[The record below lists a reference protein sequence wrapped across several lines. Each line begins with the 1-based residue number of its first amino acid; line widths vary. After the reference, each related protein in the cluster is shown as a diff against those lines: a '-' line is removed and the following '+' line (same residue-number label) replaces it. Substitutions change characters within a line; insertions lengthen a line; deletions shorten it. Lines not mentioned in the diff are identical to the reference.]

1 MQLTIPEL
9 SLVVLI
15 GASGSGKS
23 TFARQH
29 FLPTEIVSSDYCRA
43 VVSDDENNQAATED
57 AFALLHFIVAK
68 RLKAGK
74 LTVVDATN
82 VKPEDR
88 KHLLQLAK
96 EYHCL
101 AAAIVFDLPVQ
112 ICHNRNQQR
121 GNRDFGI
128 HVVQRH
134 SNNLHK
140 SLRSLDREFRYVHY
154 FKGVAE
160 VEQAEVVRKPLWNN
174 RKTEH
179 GPFDIIGDIHGCAD
193 ELELLLGQLGYVAT
207 AGEQSGLWDFPTY
220 RHPLGRRVLFVGDL
234 VDRGF
239 RNLDTVKLVRNM
251 MVAESAL
258 CVCGNHEFKLLR
270 YLRGKN
276 VQINHGLDLTVSE
289 IDAIPAEHQASYR
302 QELENFLDGLLSHYV
317 LDDGKLVI
325 AHAGLK
331 EEMQGRSSGVVRSFA
346 MYGETTGEVD
356 EFGLPVR
363 ANWAK
368 NYRGAATVVYG
379 HVPVLHAEWL
389 NNSIDIDTGCVF
401 GGKLTA
407 LRYPERQLVEIPA
420 AQVYY
425 EPIKPLD
432 YMQGLTAQQQHDDML
447 DISDVLGKRRI
458 DTRLQP
464 RITIPEG
471 RSIAALEVMSR
482 FAANPKWLIYLPPTM
497 SPVATSNRDRY
508 LEYPTEAFDYYRK
521 QGIAQVVCEE
531 KHMGSRAVVIIGKN
545 VEAIAQRFGIQD
557 EGIGICYTRTGRRFF
572 NNPVLEAE
580 FLNRLQNALT
590 ASDFWQKFNTDWV
603 CLDCELMPWSAK
615 AQELLQGQYAAVGTA
630 ARHALAAANRLLQQ
644 AGRRGVDVAEVQG
657 QYQSRSQM
665 VHQYV
670 AAYRQYCWPVE
681 SIDDL
686 KLAPFHIMA
695 TEGMLHTN
703 QKHQWHMENITL
715 LCAADPRLLLAT
727 KYRLVDLQD
736 QEAVTAAT
744 NWWELMTVAGGEGMV
759 VKPAEFT
766 PMGANGLL
774 QPAVK
779 CRGSEYLRI
788 IYGPEYDRPEYLPRL
803 RQRSLNA
810 KRSLALREFALG
822 VEALERFVA
831 KAPLRQVHECVFG
844 VLALESE
851 PLAEPLQRRI
861 DPRL

>member
-9 SLVVLI
+9 SLVVMI

-23 TFARQH
+23 TFAHKH

-82 VKPEDR
+82 VQAEDR
-88 KHLLQLAK
+88 QHLLQLAK

-112 ICHNRNQQR
+112 ICYERNQQR

-134 SNNLHK
+134 SHSLRK
-140 SLRSLDREFRYVHY
+140 SLRFLDREFRYVHR
-154 FKGVAE
+154 FTNVAE
-160 VEQAEVVRKPLWNN
+160 IDQAEVVRKPLWNN
-174 RKTEH
+174 HKTEH
-179 GPFDIIGDIHGCAD
+179 GPFDIIGDIHGCTN
-193 ELELLLGQLGYVAT
+193 ELELLLDQMGYVAT
-207 AGEQSGLWDFPTY
+207 AGEQTGFWDFATY

-234 VDRGF
+234 VDRGL
-239 RNLDTVKLVRNM
+239 RNLDAVKLVHNM
-251 MVAESAL
+251 MAAGSAL

-270 YLRGKN
+270 YLRGKK
-276 VQINHGLDLTVSE
+276 VQVNHGLGLTVAE
-289 IDAIPAEHQASYR
+289 IDAIPAEHQTSYR

-331 EEMQGRSSGVVRSFA
+331 EEMQGRTSGVVRSFA
-346 MYGETTGEVD
+346 MYGETTGEID

-420 AQVYY
+420 AKVYF
-425 EPIKPLD
+425 EPIRPLD
-432 YMQGLTAQQQHDDML
+432 YMQGLTPQQDDDML
-447 DISDVLGKRRI
+447 DIADVLGKRRI

-464 RITIPEG
+464 CITIPAA

-482 FAANPKWLIYLPPTM
+482 FASNPKWLIYLPPTM
-497 SPVATSNRDRY
+497 SPVATSRREVY
-508 LEYPTEAFDYYRK
+508 LEYPTEAFDYYCK
-521 QGIAQVVCEE
+521 QGITQVICEE
-531 KHMGSRAVVIIGKN
+531 KHMGSRAVVVVGQD
-545 VEAIAQRFGIQD
+545 VDAIARRFGIQD

-572 NNPVLEAE
+572 NNPALEAE
-580 FLNRLQNALT
+580 FLNRLQDALT
-590 ASDFWQKFNTDWV
+590 ASNFWQKFNTDWV

-615 AQELLQGQYAAVGTA
+615 AQELLQGQYAAVGA
-630 ARHALAAANRLLQQ
+630 ASRHGLTVANQLLQQ
-644 AGRRGVDVAEVQG
+644 AAARGVDVAEVEG
-657 QYQSRSQM
+657 RYQSRSQM
-665 VHQYV
+665 ADKYV
-670 AAYRQYCWPVE
+670 AAYRQYCWPVQ
-681 SIDDL
+681 SINDL

-695 TEGMLHTN
+695 TEGGLHTN
-703 QKHQWHMENITL
+703 QSHHWHMENIAA
-715 LCAADPRLLLAT
+715 LCVADPRLLLAT
-727 KYRLVDLQD
+727 KYHLIDLHD
-736 QEAVTAAT
+736 EKALAAAT
-744 NWWELMTVAGGEGMV
+744 DWWESLTAAGGEGLV
-759 VKPAEFT
+759 VKPAEFI
-766 PMGANGLL
+766 PIGPRGLL

-779 CRGSEYLRI
+779 CRGREYLRI
-788 IYGPEYDRPEYLPRL
+788 IYGPEYDRPEYLTRL

-822 VEALERFVA
+822 VEGLERFVA
-831 KAPLRQVHECVFG
+831 KAPFRQVHECVFG

-851 PLAEPLQRRI
+851 PT

>member
-1 MQLTIPEL
+1 MQLNIPEL

-23 TFARQH
+23 TFAHKH
-29 FLPTEIVSSDYCRA
+29 FLATEIVSSDHCRG

-68 RLKAGK
+68 RLQAGR

-88 KHLLQLAK
+88 RHLLQLAK

-101 AAAIVFDLPVQ
+101 ATAIVFDLPVQ
-112 ICHNRNQQR
+112 LCFDRNQER
-121 GNRDFGI
+121 TAGTRNFGI
-128 HVVQRH
+128 HVVKRH
-134 SNNLHK
+134 SDNLRK
-140 SLRSLDREFRYVHY
+140 SLRNLEREFRYVYRFSHPAD
-154 FKGVAE
+154 VD
-160 VEQAEVVRKPLWNN
+160 QAEISRKPLWNN
-174 RKTEH
+174 RRSEH
-179 GPFDIIGDIHGCAD
+179 GPFDIIGDIHGCAS
-193 ELELLLGQLGYVAT
+193 ELELLLAQLGYEANN
-207 AGEQSGLWDFPTY
+207 GEQQGFWDFPTY

-234 VDRGF
+234 VDRGP
-239 RNLDTVKLVRNM
+239 RNLDAVKLVRNM
-251 MVAESAL
+251 TVAGSAL

-270 YLRGKN
+270 YLRGKK
-276 VQINHGLDLTVSE
+276 VQINHGLDRTVAE
-289 IDAIPAEHQASYR
+289 IDGIPTAQQEAYR
-302 QELENFLDGLLSHYV
+302 QELTAFLDGLLSHYV
-317 LDDGKLVI
+317 LDDGQLVI

-331 EEMQGRSSGVVRSFA
+331 EEMHGRSSGVVRSFA

-379 HVPVLHAEWL
+379 HVPVLQAEWL

-425 EPIKPLD
+425 EPIKPLGHLSG
-432 YMQGLTAQQQHDDML
+432 MTGQQQADDML
-447 DISDVLGKRRI
+447 DLADVLGKRRI

-464 RITIPEG
+464 RITISAE
-471 RSIAALEVMSR
+471 RSIAALEVLSR

-497 SPVATSNRDRY
+497 SPVATASLERY
-508 LEYPTEAFDYYRK
+508 LEYPTQAFDYYRK
-521 QGIAQVVCEE
+521 QGIDRVICEE
-531 KHMGSRAVVIIGKN
+531 KHMGSRAVVIVGN
-545 VEAIAQRFGIQD
+545 SQAAIAKRFGIGD

-572 NNPVLEAE
+572 NDESLETE
-580 FLNRLQNALT
+580 FLTRLQAALT
-590 ASDFWQKFNTDWV
+590 SSDFWRKFDTDWV

-615 AQELLQGQYAAVGTA
+615 AQELLQGQYAAVGAAARHGLAVANQLLQQTA
-630 ARHALAAANRLLQQ
+630 AR
-644 AGRRGVDVAEVQG
+644 GIDVTTIQG

-665 VHQYV
+665 ADKYV

-695 TEGMLHTN
+695 TEGGLHTN
-703 QKHQWHMENITL
+703 QNHQWHMEHIAD
-715 LCAADPRLLLAT
+715 LCRANPQLLLAT
-727 KYRLVDLQD
+727 QHRWVDLAD
-736 QEAVTAAT
+736 ESSVAAAT
-744 NWWELMTVAGGEGMV
+744 NWWETMTTAGGEGMV
-759 VKPAEFT
+759 VKPSEFT
-766 PMGANGLL
+766 PIGANGLL

-779 CRGSEYLRI
+779 CRGPEYLRI
-788 IYGPEYDRPEYLPRL
+788 IYGPEYDRPEYLTRL
-803 RQRSLNA
+803 RQRSLNG

-831 KAPLRQVHECVFG
+831 QAPLRQVHECVFG

-851 PLAEPLQRRI
+851 PI

>member
-1 MQLTIPEL
+1 MQLNIPEL

-23 TFARQH
+23 TFARKH
-29 FLPTEIVSSDYCRA
+29 FLATEIVSSDHCRA
-43 VVSDDENNQAATED
+43 VVSDDENNQGATED

-68 RLKAGK
+68 RLKAGR

-88 KHLLQLAK
+88 KQLLQLAK

-101 AAAIVFDLPVQ
+101 ATAIVFDLPVQ
-112 ICHNRNQQR
+112 LCFERNQTRQEGTR
-121 GNRDFGI
+121 NFGI
-128 HVVQRH
+128 QVVKRH

-140 SLRSLDREFRYVHY
+140 SLGHLDREFRYVY
-154 FKGVAE
+154 RFSNPEDVD
-160 VEQAEVVRKPLWNN
+160 QAEILRQPLWNN
-174 RKTEH
+174 RRSEH
-179 GPFDIIGDIHGCAD
+179 GPFDIIGDIHGCAT
-193 ELELLLGQLGYVAT
+193 ELELLLTQLGYEAT
-207 AGEQSGLWDFPTY
+207 PDEQQGFWDFLTY
-220 RHPLGRRVLFVGDL
+220 RHPGGRRVLFVGDL
-234 VDRGF
+234 VDRGP

-251 MVAESAL
+251 MVAGSAL

-270 YLRGKN
+270 YLRGKK
-276 VQINHGLDLTVSE
+276 VQINHGLDRSVAE
-289 IDAIPAEHQASYR
+289 VDAIPAEHQETYR
-302 QELENFLDGLLSHYV
+302 QELSAFLDGLLSHYV
-317 LDDGKLVI
+317 LDDGRLVI

-331 EEMQGRSSGVVRSFA
+331 EEMQGRSSGAVRSFA

-368 NYRGAATVVYG
+368 NYRGAATVVHG
-379 HVPVLHAEWL
+379 HVPVLRAEWL
-389 NNSIDIDTGCVF
+389 NNVIDIDTGCVF

-407 LRYPERQLVEIPA
+407 LRYPERQLVEVPA

-425 EPIKPLD
+425 EPIKPLGVLSD
-432 YMQGLTAQQQHDDML
+432 TTAQQQADDML
-447 DISDVLGKRRI
+447 DLADVIGKRQI
-458 DTRLQP
+458 DTRLIP
-464 RITIPEG
+464 RITISEE
-471 RSIAALEVMSR
+471 RSIAALEVLSR

-497 SPVATSNRDRY
+497 SPVATSGLESY
-508 LEYPTEAFDYYRK
+508 LEYPTQAFDYYRK
-521 QGIAQVVCEE
+521 QGIDRVICEE
-531 KHMGSRAVVIIGKN
+531 KHMGSRAVVIVGSSQA
-545 VEAIAQRFGIQD
+545 AIAKRFGIED

-572 NNPVLEAE
+572 NNSALETE
-580 FLNRLQNALT
+580 FLSRLQATLT
-590 ASDFWQKFNTDWV
+590 DSGFWRKFDTDWV

-615 AQELLQGQYAAVGTA
+615 AQELLQGQYAAVGAAARHGLTVANQLLQQTA
-630 ARHALAAANRLLQQ
+630 AR
-644 AGRRGVDVAEVQG
+644 GIDVAAIQG

-665 VHQYV
+665 ADKYV

-686 KLAPFHIMA
+686 KLAPFHMMA
-695 TEGMLHTN
+695 TEGGLHTN
-703 QKHQWHMENITL
+703 QNHQWHMEQIAD
-715 LCAADPRLLLAT
+715 LCVANPQLLLAT
-727 KYRLVDLQD
+727 QCRWVDLGN
-736 QEAVTAAT
+736 EASVTEAT
-744 NWWELMTVAGGEGMV
+744 HWWEAMTAAGGEGMV
-759 VKPAEFT
+759 VKPFEFT

-779 CRGSEYLRI
+779 CRGPEYLRI
-788 IYGPEYDRPEYLPRL
+788 IYGPEYDRPEYLTRL
-803 RQRSLNA
+803 RQRSLNG

-831 KAPLRQVHECVFG
+831 QAPLRQVHECVFG

-851 PLAEPLQRRI
+851 PI

>member
-9 SLVVLI
+9 SLVVMI

-23 TFARQH
+23 TFANKH
-29 FLPTEIVSSDYCRA
+29 FAPTEIVSSDRCRA

-82 VKPEDR
+82 VKAEDR

-112 ICHNRNQQR
+112 ICHERNQQR

-134 SNNLHK
+134 SHNLRK
-140 SLRSLDREFRYVHY
+140 SLRSLDREFRYVHR
-154 FKGVAE
+154 FTNVAE
-160 VEQAEVVRKPLWNN
+160 IDQAEVVRKPLWNN

-179 GPFDIIGDIHGCAD
+179 GPFDIIGDIHGCTD
-193 ELELLLGQLGYVAT
+193 ELELLLDQLGYVAT
-207 AGEQSGLWDFPTY
+207 TGEQTGFWDFATY

-234 VDRGF
+234 VDRGI
-239 RNLDTVKLVRNM
+239 RNLDAVKLVRNM
-251 MVAESAL
+251 MAAGSAL

-270 YLRGKN
+270 YLQGKK
-276 VQINHGLDLTVSE
+276 VQVNHGLGLTVAE

-302 QELENFLDGLLSHYV
+302 QELGNFLDGLLSHYV

-407 LRYPERQLVEIPA
+407 LRYPERQLVEVPA
-420 AQVYY
+420 ARVYF
-425 EPIKPLD
+425 EPIKPLG
-432 YMQGLTAQQQHDDML
+432 YMQGLPPQQDDDML
-447 DISDVLGKRRI
+447 DIVDVLGKRRVE
-458 DTRLQP
+458 TRLQP
-464 RITIPEG
+464 RITIPEA

-497 SPVATSNRDRY
+497 SPVATSRREDY
-508 LEYPTEAFDYYRK
+508 LEYPTEAFDYYSK
-521 QGIAQVVCEE
+521 QGITQAICEE
-531 KHMGSRAVVIIGKN
+531 KHMGSRAVVVIGRD
-545 VEAIAQRFGIQD
+545 VEAIARRFGIQD

-580 FLNRLQNALT
+580 FLTRLQEALT
-590 ASDFWQKFNTDWV
+590 ASNFWQKFNTDWV

-615 AQELLQGQYAAVGTA
+615 AQELLQSQYAAVGA
-630 ARHALAAANRLLQQ
+630 ASRHGLTVANQLLQH
-644 AGRRGVDVAEVQG
+644 AAMRGVDVADIQG
-657 QYQSRSQM
+657 RYQGRSQM
-665 VHQYV
+665 VQQYV
-670 AAYRQYCWPVE
+670 AAYRQYCWPVQ

-695 TEGMLHTN
+695 TEGGLHTDRS
-703 QKHQWHMENITL
+703 HQWHMENIAA
-715 LCAADPRLLLAT
+715 LCGADPRLLLAT
-727 KYRLVDLQD
+727 KYHSIDLQD
-736 QEAVTAAT
+736 EQAVAMAT
-744 NWWELMTVAGGEGMV
+744 DWWESMTAAGGEGMV
-759 VKPAEFT
+759 VKPAEFV
-766 PMGANGLL
+766 PISSGALL

-779 CRGSEYLRI
+779 CRGREYLRI
-788 IYGPEYDRPEYLPRL
+788 IYGPEYDRPEYLSRL

-822 VEALERFVA
+822 LEGLERFVA

-851 PLAEPLQRRI
+851 PI